1 MKEIK
6 FLWQKYT
13 HKKKIWR
20 QCENLAFFKRIPIGS
35 NGKNWSQG
43 FVKMFF
49 FFNKTIIDIEVK
61 LYARNFFKLS
71 MIEQIRLDLVK
82 VFNISMPLC

>member
-1 MKEIK
+1 
-6 FLWQKYT
+6 
-13 HKKKIWR
+13 
-20 QCENLAFFKRIPIGS
+20 
-35 NGKNWSQG
+35 
-43 FVKMFF
+43 MFF

>member
-1 MKEIK
+1 MTEIHT
-6 FLWQKYT
+6 Q
-13 HKKKIWR
+13 KKIWR
-20 QCENLAFFKRIPIGS
+20 QCENLAFFKRIPIWS

-49 FFNKTIIDIEVK
+49 FKKTIIDIEVK
-61 LYARNFFKLS
+61 LYARNVFKLS

-82 VFNISMPLC
+82 VFNIRMPLC